1 MEFRVDRV
9 REAGPRRRLRGRVD
23 SASFTSCDEV
33 LRLARQLR
41 AALDVTMASM
51 AIGTRQALRSAPASG
66 RRAGSGV
73 LVTLQNELPR
83 ERAKHV
89 LFDRQRQMLALL
101 NAFGGR
107 AGNLDFQK
115 LLFLYCQ
122 EPGVTPPYEFVPYK
136 FGAFSFTSY
145 ADRRKLIERGFL
157 SDDELHWELTGA
169 GRKALGRADNGR
181 LTSFTRGLRG
191 TRGDALVAE
200 TYRRFPYYATRSE
213 IAGRVLRG
221 ERAALA
227 QIEAA
232 RPTVKAAAI
241 STIGY
246 EGRTLESYLN
256 ELLRSGVTLLCDVRR
271 NPISRKYGFS
281 KGTLGTGCEGLAF
294 GSSTFRNLES
304 PPNSARA
311 SRRRPTTTPSSPT
324 TKEKEPPNAGVGSGE
339 DSGLGSNRRA
349 PGADVL
355 RTPTTPVPPPL
366 RVRSAR
372 ARVRKCLRRQTSVR
386 GNGVGNGG

>member
-1 MEFRVDRV
+1 MSMD
-9 REAGPRRRLRGRVD
+9 
-23 SASFTSCDEV
+23 
-33 LRLARQLR
+33 AR
-41 AALDVTMASM
+41 DVTIEVDDFCSTTVNGVA
-51 AIGTRQALRSAPASG
+51 
-66 RRAGSGV
+66 RATLHCARGGE
-73 LVTLQNELPR
+73 LVTMQSELPR

-101 NAFGGR
+101 HALGGR

-157 SDDELHWELTGA
+157 ADDEQHWELTNA
-169 GRKALGRADNGR
+169 GRKALGRADSGR
-181 LTSFTRGLRG
+181 LTSFATGLGG

-213 IAGRVLRG
+213 IAERVLRG
-221 ERAALA
+221 EGAALA
-227 QIEAA
+227 RIEAA
-232 RPTVKAAAI
+232 RPKVKAAAI

-281 KGTLGTGCEGLAF
+281 KGTLAKGCEGVGIRYEHIPELGVA
-294 GSSTFRNLES
+294 SEQRQSLETQADYDALFAQYEGKCL
-304 PPNSARA
+304 PLQ
-311 SRRRPTTTPSSPT
+311 RPAL
-324 TKEKEPPNAGVGSGE
+324 TKIRTWVRSGE
-339 DSGLGSNRRA
+339 RLALTCYELLPSQCHRHCVSNALEREFGRDFA
-349 PGADVL
+349 AKHL
-355 RTPTTPVPPPL
+355 
-366 RVRSAR
+366 
-372 ARVRKCLRRQTSVR
+372 
-386 GNGVGNGG
+386 